1 MSTAA
6 TASDDFSAEGVTP
19 DGLGRQT
26 GQVMTQD
33 QLEDLVA
40 RAGRADPDAWEA
52 LYRRVYPGLLAYA
65 SRRLDRER
73 ARDAVAETMARAI
86 ARIDRFEWRGGGF
99 DAWLYGILRHVVV
112 DAHRARGRD
121 GERRERSE
129 PRRADPLEHVLD
141 NEDAREVRAAF
152 ARLPA
157 DDRELLELRVVA
169 GLSAEEVGEVLGKR
183 AGAVRMAQSRAL
195 ERLRRE
201 LERSR

>member
-1 MSTAA
+1 
-6 TASDDFSAEGVTP
+6 
-19 DGLGRQT
+19 
-26 GQVMTQD
+26 MTQD
-33 QLEDLVA
+33 QLEELVA

-86 ARIDRFEWRGGGF
+86 AKIDRFEWRGGGF
-99 DAWLYGILRHVVV
+99 DAWLYGILRHVVL
-112 DAHRARGRD
+112 DAHRARGRE
-121 GERRERSE
+121 GTRRERGE
-129 PRRADPLEHVLD
+129 PKRADPLEHVLD
-141 NEDAREVRAAF
+141 NEDAREVRGAF

-169 GLSAEEVGEVLGKR
+169 GLSAEEVGAVLGKR

-195 ERLRRE
+195 DRLRRE
-201 LERSR
+201 LERDR